1 MGSLLLGQ
9 FKRQA
14 SFFLKQKYRTARLVF
29 TDVSEAELL
38 AEEAT
43 NNNPCSP
50 DARTMTRIAEASF
63 EVDDYWRIID
73 VLHRRFYYVD
83 WKRWRQSYKSLVLLA
98 FLLTH
103 GPEDLA
109 EEFQRD
115 ADIIQELGT
124 FKHIDEK
131 GFNWGVSMQKKSEE
145 ILKLLGGGIALKEA
159 RLKALKITKE
169 IQGFGSPNTASPSS
183 STASTTPSSSSETSR
198 FSSILSSYS
207 TTSTPTWNDTYELNK
222 HDQLRSPTKD
232 SNSEEGTRDHEES
245 NKYFTFK
252 KNNVNVGSHQWDS
265 PEVQE
270 SGLLL
275 DSEDEK
281 ADGFISGICSKLAGI
296 SPSGGN
302 DEEFGFMSFSDDGRS
317 SSVTKKK
324 FDRQYSLWY

>member
-1 MGSLLLGQ
+1 M
-9 FKRQA
+9 
-14 SFFLKQKYRTARLVF
+14 
-29 TDVSEAELL
+29 
-38 AEEAT
+38 
-43 NNNPCSP
+43 
-50 DARTMTRIAEASF
+50 
-63 EVDDYWRIID
+63 
-73 VLHRRFYYVD
+73 
-83 WKRWRQSYKSLVLLA
+83 LA
-98 FLLTH
+98 F
-103 GPEDLA
+103 
-109 EEFQRD
+109 
-115 ADIIQELGT
+115 I
-124 FKHIDEK
+124 FKILVNDVR
-131 GFNWGVSMQKKSEE
+131 FNWGVSMQKKSEE